1 MRKAK
6 LMMMAVMAAAG
17 LVAITGG
24 ALAPQDAYAAKKSN
38 GPKLSSEVHKPLAA
52 AQEAMTAKDWDTAM
66 MYINEAEAVQ
76 PKEPYDEFMINELGW
91 FVYVQKDDYAK
102 AGAALEASVQS
113 GFLAEDVLPQRYKPL
128 AQIYGQAQNYPKAIE
143 YGKMALA
150 ADPADGSV
158 ALLVAQCYNLNED
171 YAGARTAV
179 DSMIAAGTPASED
192 LLMQSLIAS
201 NELNDQ
207 AGIDRTLAQI
217 VRVSPQPKYWEDLL
231 NAQLYKN
238 NTDRDLR
245 ALYRLIE
252 DTGTLNKGDEFA
264 EMGSVLVAAG
274 FPTEAVS
281 VLERGVAQNAFDSN
295 NQRNAEASLTQAR
308 KDAAADAKDLPG
320 AAQSLANAKTGNQKV
335 AVGKLYFSTGEYAKA
350 AEAITQ
356 GLAAGGVTDVDDAK
370 MLQGIAFARAGNPVE
385 ARKAFDSL
393 SNPRMVE
400 IGTLWKLYLDT
411 RDMPVGP
418 AAGT

>member
-1 MRKAK
+1 
-6 LMMMAVMAAAG
+6 
-17 LVAITGG
+17 
-24 ALAPQDAYAAKKSN
+24 
-38 GPKLSSEVHKPLAA
+38 
-52 AQEAMTAKDWDTAM
+52 
-66 MYINEAEAVQ
+66 
-76 PKEPYDEFMINELGW
+76 MINELGW

-102 AGAALEASVQS
+102 AGAALEASIQS

-143 YGKMALA
+143 YGKKALA
-150 ADPADGSV
+150 ADPTDASV
-158 ALLVAQCYNLNED
+158 ALLVAQCYNLSED

-207 AGIDRTLAQI
+207 AGIDRTLQQI

-274 FPTEAVS
+274 FPTEAMS
-281 VLERGVAQNAFDSN
+281 VLERGIAQNAFDSN
-295 NQRNAEASLTQAR
+295 NKRNAEASLAQAR
-308 KDAAADAKDLPG
+308 TDAAADAKDLPR

-370 MLQGIAFARAGNPVE
+370 MLQGIAFTRAGNPGE

-411 RDMPVGP
+411 RDMPVGS